1 MTKIFIVILFTIF
14 NFSPMAHADTKI
26 KRPNVSGQFY
36 TAEPQELSA
45 QIGEF
50 FQRADVAPADRHID
64 IVIAPHAGYIY
75 AGAVAPHGFKAASRN
90 KYTTIIILAPSHYF
104 GFDGISVGQQD
115 GFQTPLGIVNVDQDF
130 TKRLIAED
138 EKFYFTPE
146 PFEREHSLEVEI
158 PFLQKTFT
166 DFKIVPLII

>member
-1 MTKIFIVILFTIF
+1 MINILTVILFAIF
-14 NFSPMAHADTKI
+14 SFSPMTHADTKI

-45 QIGEF
+45 QVEEF
-50 FQRADVAPADRHID
+50 LERAGVTPADQHID

-75 AGAVAPHGFKAASRN
+75 SGAVAAHGFKAASRN
-90 KYTTIIILAPSHYF
+90 QYSTIVILAPSHYV
-104 GFDGISVGQQD
+104 GFDGISIGLQD
-115 GFQTPLGIVNVDQDF
+115 GFQTPLGVVEVDRAFAQQ
-130 TKRLIAED
+130 LIKEN
-138 EKFYFTPE
+138 EKFYFKPE

-166 DFKIVPLII
+166 G